1 MYYFRMNISNEIK
14 KLMIDNDI
22 NQTQLAKIIST
33 KKKKSFSVQN
43 FSQKLK
49 NNTITLKE
57 FEIILDTLGYNVIF
71 IKNNRS

>member
-1 MYYFRMNISNEIK
+1 MNISNEIK

-22 NQTQLAKIIST
+22 TQTELAKIIST

-49 NNTITLKE
+49 NNTVTLKE
-57 FEIILDTLGYNVIF
+57 FEIILDTLGYNILF
-71 IKNNRS
+71 IKKKN

>member
-1 MYYFRMNISNEIK
+1 MNISNEIK

-22 NQTQLAKIIST
+22 TLTELAKIISL

-57 FEIILDTLGYNVIF
+57 FEIILDALDYGIIF
-71 IKNNRS
+71 SRKIK

>member
-1 MYYFRMNISNEIK
+1 MNISNEIK

-22 NQTQLAKIIST
+22 SQTQLAKIIST

-71 IKNNRS
+71 IKNKNNKN

>member
-1 MYYFRMNISNEIK
+1 MNISNEIK
-14 KLMIDNDI
+14 KLMIDNDM
-22 NQTQLAKIIST
+22 TLTELAKVISV

-57 FEIILDTLGYNVIF
+57 FEIILDALGYTIIF
-71 IKNNRS
+71 KKKIVKT

>member
-1 MYYFRMNISNEIK
+1 MNISNEIK
-14 KLMIDNDI
+14 KLMIDSDI
-22 NQTQLAKIIST
+22 TQTELAKIIST

-57 FEIILDTLGYNVIF
+57 FEIILDTLGYNILF
-71 IKNNRS
+71 MKKKN

>member
-1 MYYFRMNISNEIK
+1 MNISNEIK

-71 IKNNRS
+71 IKNKNNKN

>member
-57 FEIILDTLGYNVIF
+57 FEIILDTLGYNIIF
-71 IKNNRS
+71 IKKNRS

>member
-1 MYYFRMNISNEIK
+1 MNISNEIK
-14 KLMIDNDI
+14 KLMIDSDI
-22 NQTQLAKIIST
+22 TQTKLAKIIST

-57 FEIILDTLGYNVIF
+57 FEIILDTLGYNILF
-71 IKNNRS
+71 MKKKN

>member
-1 MYYFRMNISNEIK
+1 MNISNEIK
-14 KLMIDNDI
+14 KLMIDNDM
-22 NQTQLAKIIST
+22 TLTELAKIISL

-57 FEIILDTLGYNVIF
+57 FEIILDALGYGIIF
-71 IKNNRS
+71 NRKIK